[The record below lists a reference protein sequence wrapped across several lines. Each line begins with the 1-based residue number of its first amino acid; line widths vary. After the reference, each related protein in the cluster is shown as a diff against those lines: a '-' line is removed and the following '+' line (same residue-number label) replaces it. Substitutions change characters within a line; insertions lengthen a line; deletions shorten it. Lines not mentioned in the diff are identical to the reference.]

1 MNPYAFRRYIIAAIF
16 LLTALLYIL
25 RLFYLQ
31 IIDRSYERSA
41 ENNSRRFVT
50 QYPARGLIYDR
61 NGKLVVYN
69 EAAYDLM
76 ITPVELRA
84 FDTVEFAQI
93 IDVPLSVVREKIKKS
108 KVKTKTNN
116 IFKPSLFVNQLS
128 VQTYAHLEEKL
139 YKYPGFFVQI
149 RTLRRYAKPI
159 AAHLLGYVS
168 EVDSNE
174 MKKDFYYKSGDYI
187 GKSGLEK
194 SYENELRGKK
204 GVSIQLVDVHNRIKG
219 SFQNGKYDTIAVVGN
234 DLTLSIDADLQA
246 YAEYLMQNMS
256 GGAAAIDPS
265 TGEILALV
273 SVPTYDPQLLIGRA
287 RAVNYP
293 KLSRD
298 SINPLFFRA
307 AMANYPPGS
316 TFKIING
323 IIGLQEGVLTP
334 ATRYSCPGGYNY
346 GGPKLLACT
355 HVHGSLNLPE
365 AVAHSCNTYF
375 CYVFRSIID
384 NRKYSSVKE
393 SYATWRDD
401 VMSFGIGHKLGTDI
415 PNELN
420 GNVPSPGYYDKIFG
434 KDRWRSATIISL
446 AIGQA
451 EMGITPLQLANMTTV
466 IANRGYY
473 YIPHLVKSIKNEKGI
488 DPKFLEKHYAPFD
501 TSVFRSVVDGMR
513 GAVVGG
519 TSTEAS
525 LPNIEVCGKTG
536 TAQNPH
542 GNNHSVFVTF
552 APKVNPKIVVAVYV
566 ENAGY
571 GAAWAL
577 PVASLMTEKYL
588 TGKIARPALEQRMLT
603 FRRKNVQK
611 R

>member
-16 LLTALLYIL
+16 ILTALLYIF

-76 ITPVELRA
+76 ITPVEVKA
-84 FDTVEFAQI
+84 FDTLEFSQI
-93 IDVPLSVVREKIKKS
+93 IDMPMTTVREKIQKS

-116 IFKPSLFVNQLS
+116 IFKPSLFVSQLS
-128 VQTYAHLEEKL
+128 AKTYAQLEEKL

-149 RTLRRYAKPI
+149 RTLRRYAEPI

-168 EVDSNE
+168 EVDTNE
-174 MKKDFYYKSGDYI
+174 MNNDSYYKMGDYI

-194 SYENELRGKK
+194 SYETEIRGKK
-204 GVSIQLVDVHNRIKG
+204 GVNIQLVDVHNRVKG
-219 SFQNGKYDTIAVVGN
+219 SFQNGRYDTVAVVGN

-256 GGAAAIDPS
+256 GGAVAIEPS
-265 TGEILALV
+265 TGEILAFV
-273 SVPTYDPQLLIGRA
+273 SVPTYDPQLLIGRE
-287 RAVNYP
+287 RSTNYP

-298 SINPLFFRA
+298 SVNPLFFRA

-323 IIGLQEGVLTP
+323 IIGLQEGVVKP
-334 ATRYSCPGGYNY
+334 ETRFNCPGGYNY

-375 CYVFRSIID
+375 CNVFRNIID
-384 NRKYSSVKE
+384 NHKFSSVKQ
-393 SYATWRDD
+393 SYSVWRED

-434 KDRWRSATIISL
+434 KDRWKSATIISL

-473 YIPHLVKSIKNEKGI
+473 YTPHLVKAIKNEKGI
-488 DPKFLEKHYAPFD
+488 DPKFLEKHYTPFD
-501 TSVFRSVVDGMR
+501 TSAFNSVIEGMH
-513 GAVVGG
+513 GAVTGG
-519 TSTEAS
+519 TSTEAQ
-525 LPNIEVCGKTG
+525 LPGIEVCGKTG

-552 APKVNPKIVVAVYV
+552 APMNNPKIVIAVYV

-577 PVASLMTEKYL
+577 PIASLMMEKYL
-588 TGKIARPALEQRMLT
+588 TGKVTRTALEQRMLT
-603 FRRKNVQK
+603 FRRKHVQK

>member
-16 LLTALLYIL
+16 LLTVLLYVL

-31 IIDRSYERSA
+31 IVDRSFERSA

-61 NGKLVVYN
+61 KGKLVVYN

-76 ITPVELRA
+76 ITPVELKT
-84 FDTVEFAQI
+84 FDTLEFSKILDLPVEI
-93 IDVPLSVVREKIKKS
+93 VRDKIRKS
-108 KVKTKTNN
+108 KVKSKTNN
-116 IFKPSLFVNQLS
+116 IFKPSLFISQLS
-128 VQTYAHLEEKL
+128 GQTYAMLEEKL
-139 YKYPGFFVQI
+139 YKYPGFFVQV
-149 RTLRRYAKPI
+149 RTLRRYASPI

-174 MKKDFYYKSGDYI
+174 IKKDPYYKTGDYI

-194 SYENELRGKK
+194 TYETELRGKK
-204 GVSIQLVDVHNRIKG
+204 GVNILLVDVHNRVKG
-219 SFQNGKYDTIAVVGN
+219 SFQSGRYDTAAIVGN
-234 DLTLSIDADLQA
+234 DLTLSLDADLQA
-246 YAEYLMQNMS
+246 YGEYLMQNMS
-256 GGAAAIDPS
+256 GGAVAIEPA
-265 TGEILALV
+265 TGEILAMV
-273 SVPTYDPQLLIGRA
+273 SVPTYNPQLLIGRD
-287 RAVNYP
+287 RSTFYP
-293 KLSRD
+293 KLNHD

-323 IIGLQEGVLTP
+323 IIGLQEGVVTP

-375 CYVFRSIID
+375 CNVFRTIID
-384 NRKYSSVKE
+384 NRKYSSIKE
-393 SYATWRDD
+393 SYTEWRDD

-434 KDRWRSATIISL
+434 KDRWRSNTIISL

-473 YIPHLVKSIKNEKGI
+473 ISPHAVKSIGNKKSL
-488 DPKFLEKHYAPFD
+488 DPRFYEKHTAPFD
-501 TSVFRSVVDGMR
+501 TSVFRSIVEGMR
-513 GAVVGG
+513 MAVTGG
-519 TSTEAS
+519 TSTQAN
-525 LPNIEVCGKTG
+525 LPGFDVCGKTG

-552 APKVNPKIVVAVYV
+552 APKDNPRIAIAVYV

-571 GAAWAL
+571 GATWAL
-577 PVASLMTEKYL
+577 PVASLMMEKYL
-588 TGKIARPALEQRMLT
+588 TGKITRKALEERMLT

>member
-16 LLTALLYIL
+16 IATALLYIL

-50 QYPARGLIYDR
+50 QYPARGLMFDR
-61 NGKLVVYN
+61 NGKLMVYN

-76 ITPVELRA
+76 ITPVEVKA
-84 FDTVEFAQI
+84 FDTVEFASL
-93 IDVPLSVVREKIKKS
+93 IDMSIATVREKIKKS

-116 IFKPSLFVNQLS
+116 IFKPSLFASQLS
-128 VQTYAHLEEKL
+128 AQTYALLEEKL

-174 MKKDFYYKSGDYI
+174 IRDDSYYKTGDYI

-194 SYENELRGKK
+194 SYETELRGKK
-204 GVSIQLVDVHNRIKG
+204 GVTIQLVDVHNRVKG
-219 SFQNGKYDTIAVVGN
+219 LFQNGRYDTAAVVGN
-234 DLTLSIDADLQA
+234 DLTLSIDLDLQT
-246 YAEYLMQNMS
+246 YGEYLMQNMS
-256 GGAAAIDPS
+256 GGAVAIEPS
-265 TGEILALV
+265 TGEILALI
-273 SVPTYDPQLLIGRA
+273 SEPTYDPQLLIGRE
-287 RAVNYP
+287 RSINYP

-323 IIGLQEGVLTP
+323 IIGLQEGVLSP
-334 ATRYSCPGGYNY
+334 STRYSCPGGYNY

-355 HVHGSLNLPE
+355 HVHGSLDLAG
-365 AVAHSCNTYF
+365 AVAQSCNTYF
-375 CYVFRSIID
+375 CNVFRTIID
-384 NRKYSSVKE
+384 NRKYSTVKE
-393 SYATWRDD
+393 SYNIWRDD
-401 VMSFGIGHKLGTDI
+401 VMSFGIGHRLGTDI

-420 GNVPSPGYYDKIFG
+420 GNVPSAGYYDKVFG
-434 KDRWRSATIISL
+434 KDRWKSATIISL

-473 YIPHLVKSIKNEKGI
+473 YIPHLVRNIKNEKGI
-488 DPKFLEKHYAPFD
+488 DPKFLEKHYTPFD
-501 TSVFRSVVDGMR
+501 TSTFNRIIAGMR
-513 GAVVGG
+513 GAVVNG
-519 TSTEAS
+519 TSTEAQ
-525 LPNIEVCGKTG
+525 LPGIEVCGKTG

-552 APKVNPKIVVAVYV
+552 APRINPKIVIAVYV

-571 GAAWAL
+571 GATWAL
-577 PVASLMTEKYL
+577 PVASLMMEKYM
-588 TGKIARPALEQRMLT
+588 TGKVTRPALEQRVLS
-603 FRRKNVQK
+603 FRRKYVPK

>member
-16 LLTALLYIL
+16 LLTVLLYIF

-31 IIDRSYERSA
+31 IIDRSFERSA

-50 QYPARGLIYDR
+50 QYPARGLVYDR
-61 NGKLVVYN
+61 KGKLVVYN

-76 ITPVELRA
+76 ITPVELKT
-84 FDTVEFAQI
+84 FDTLEFAKI
-93 IDVPLSVVREKIKKS
+93 LDLPLEIVRDKIRKS
-108 KVKTKTNN
+108 KVKSKTNN
-116 IFKPSLFVNQLS
+116 IFKPSLFISQLS
-128 VQTYAHLEEKL
+128 GRTYAMLEEKL
-139 YKYPGFFVQI
+139 YKYPGFFVQV
-149 RTLRRYAKPI
+149 RTLRRYASPI

-174 MKKDFYYKSGDYI
+174 IKRDSYYKTGDYI

-194 SYENELRGKK
+194 TYETELRGKK
-204 GVSIQLVDVHNRIKG
+204 GVNILLVDVHNRIKG
-219 SFQNGKYDTIAVVGN
+219 SFQNGKYDTAAIVGN
-234 DLTLSIDADLQA
+234 DLTLSLDADLQA
-246 YAEYLMQNMS
+246 YGEYLMQNMS
-256 GGAAAIDPS
+256 GGAVAIEPA

-273 SVPTYDPQLLIGRA
+273 SVPTYNPQLLIGRD
-287 RAVNYP
+287 RSTFYP
-293 KLSRD
+293 KLNRD

-323 IIGLQEGVLTP
+323 IIGLQEGVVSP
-334 ATRYSCPGGYNY
+334 GTRYSCPGGYNY

-375 CYVFRSIID
+375 CNVFRTIID

-393 SYATWRDD
+393 SYTEWRND
-401 VMSFGIGHKLGTDI
+401 VMSFGIGHKLGSDI

-434 KDRWRSATIISL
+434 KDRWKSNTVISL

-473 YIPHLVKSIKNEKGI
+473 YIPHAVKSIGNKKNL
-488 DPKFLEKHYAPFD
+488 DPRFYEKHTAPFD
-501 TSVFRSVVDGMR
+501 TSVFRSIVDGMR
-513 GAVVGG
+513 MAVTAG
-519 TSTEAS
+519 TSTEAN
-525 LPNIEVCGKTG
+525 LPGFDVCGKTG

-552 APKVNPKIVVAVYV
+552 APKDNPRIAIAVYV

-577 PVASLMTEKYL
+577 PVASLMMEKYL
-588 TGKIARPALEQRMLT
+588 TGKITRKAMEERMLT
-603 FRRKNVQK
+603 FKRKNVQK

>member
-16 LLTALLYIL
+16 ILTALLYIL

-76 ITPVELRA
+76 ITPVELRS
-84 FDTVEFAQI
+84 FDTTEFAKI
-93 IDVPLSVVREKIKKS
+93 VDLPIATVREKIKKS
-108 KVKTKTNN
+108 KVKTRTNN
-116 IFKPSLFVNQLS
+116 VFKPSLFAGQLS
-128 VQTYAHLEEKL
+128 AQTYAQLEEKL

-149 RTLRRYAKPI
+149 RTLRKYARPI
-159 AAHLLGYVS
+159 GAHILGYVS

-174 MKKDFYYKSGDYI
+174 MKKDLYYRTGDYI

-194 SYENELRGKK
+194 SYETELRGKK

-287 RAVNYP
+287 RAINYP
-293 KLSRD
+293 RLSRD

-323 IIGLQEGVLTP
+323 IIGLQEGVVVPT
-334 ATRYSCPGGYNY
+334 TRYSCPGGYNY

-384 NRKYSSVKE
+384 NRRYSSVKE
-393 SYATWRDD
+393 SYTTWRDD

-420 GNVPSPGYYDKIFG
+420 GNVPSPGYYDKVFG
-434 KDRWRSATIISL
+434 KDRWKSATIISL

-451 EMGITPLQLANMTTV
+451 EMGITPLQLANMTAV

-473 YIPHLVKSIKNEKGI
+473 IAPHLVKSIKNENGI
-488 DPKFLEKHYAPFD
+488 DPKFLEKHYTPFD
-501 TSVFRSVVDGMR
+501 TSVFRTIVDGMR
-513 GAVVGG
+513 GAVTGG

-552 APKVNPKIVVAVYV
+552 APKVNPKIVIAVYV

-577 PVASLMTEKYL
+577 PVATLMTEKYL
-588 TGKIARPALEQRMLT
+588 TGKITRPALEQRMLT
-603 FRRKNVQK
+603 FKRRNVQK